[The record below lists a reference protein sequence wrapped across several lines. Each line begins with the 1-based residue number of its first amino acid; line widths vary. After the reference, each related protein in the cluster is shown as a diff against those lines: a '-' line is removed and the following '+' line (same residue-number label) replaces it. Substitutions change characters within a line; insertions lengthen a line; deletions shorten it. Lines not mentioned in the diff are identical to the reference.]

1 MSCSFLIFCLFFF
14 VLRRIDKMGSQRCLG
29 CRNLKK
35 KKKTSMHRSFKFS
48 PQLSSFEVPVFVKSL
63 YVPPQHEGFSCF
75 SSKAQCLNFRTAANT
90 QLQLVISCT
99 FRLLPRE
106 LRLLKKHDLGI
117 ASRQMTQT
125 LRVWMHLTCLPA
137 HAPYQQCRSR
147 LQVLVSL

>member
-1 MSCSFLIFCLFFF
+1 MSCSFLIFCLFF

-29 CRNLKK
+29 CRPLKK
-35 KKKTSMHRSFKFS
+35 IHS

-63 YVPPQHEGFSCF
+63 YVPPQHEGFSYF

-106 LRLLKKHDLGI
+106 LRLLMKHGLGI
-117 ASRQMTQT
+117 ASGQMTQT
-125 LRVWMHLTCLPA
+125 SRVWMHLTCLPA
-137 HAPYQQCRSR
+137 HAPYQQRRSR